1 MCYNVYNYCMF
12 NLNVLPVGMTAHFF
26 FSDEIQQTLTEAYCE
41 QVLRDQKINSK
52 ITI

>member
-1 MCYNVYNYCMF
+1 MF

-26 FSDEIQQTLTEAYCE
+26 FFSDEIQQTLIEAYCE

-52 ITI
+52 ITV